1 MVHSNK
7 DIIVV
12 GKIYAEWCGH
22 CQNLKPEWTKMKNNL
37 KNSNVKCEFRE
48 IEETNQDNGIQQVND
63 EYLKNSNTKL
73 ALQGGYPTIFKI
85 VNGEIKYYNGERNAD
100 SLQKWVTSDL
110 PTKLKGGNKLKR
122 KTVKNK
128 KSNRK
133 TRKGNI
139 LYKNCIN
146 LFGWFKK

>member
-1 MVHSNK
+1 MIHSNK
-7 DIIVV
+7 DNIVV

-22 CQNLKPEWTKMKNNL
+22 CQMLKPEWSKMKDNL
-37 KNSNVKCEFRE
+37 KNSNVKYEFYE
-48 IEETNQDNGIQQVND
+48 IEETNQDDGIQKVND
-63 EYLKNSNTKL
+63 KYLKNSTTKL
-73 ALQGGYPTIFKI
+73 TLQGGYPTIFKI
-85 VNGEIKYYNGERNAD
+85 VDGKLEYYNGERDCN
-100 SLQKWVTSDL
+100 SLQAWFTSDL
-110 PTKLKGGNKLKR
+110 PKKLKGGNKLKR
-122 KTVKNK
+122 KTMKNK

>member
-1 MVHSNK
+1 MFHSNK
-7 DIIVV
+7 DTIVV

-22 CQNLKPEWTKMKNNL
+22 CQMLEPEWVKMKDNL
-37 KNSNVKCEFRE
+37 KNSNIKCEFYE
-48 IEETNQDNGIQQVND
+48 IEETNEDNGTQDVNNK
-63 EYLKNSNTKL
+63 YLKNSNKKL

-85 VNGEIKYYNGERNAD
+85 VDGKLEYYNGERE
-100 SLQKWVTSDL
+100 SHLLQAWVKSDL
-110 PTKLKGGNKLKR
+110 PKKLKGGNKLKR
-122 KTVKNK
+122 KTMK
-128 KSNRK
+128 KKDTKRK